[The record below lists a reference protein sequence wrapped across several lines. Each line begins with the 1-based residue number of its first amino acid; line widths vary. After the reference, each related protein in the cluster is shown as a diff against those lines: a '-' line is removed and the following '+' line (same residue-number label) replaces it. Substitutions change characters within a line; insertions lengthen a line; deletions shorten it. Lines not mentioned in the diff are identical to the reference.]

1 MKNNQPVTNVEV
13 PFPTG
18 SYIVSRTDLKGITT
32 YVNKTFLDISGFS
45 SEELIG
51 QSHNVVRH
59 PSMLPG
65 AFAWLW
71 DTLKEGRP
79 WAGIVKNRCK
89 NGDFYWV
96 NALVVPVRKNNETI
110 GYMSVRTKPSR
121 QQIADAEA
129 LYQKLKEGK
138 AKIPKPSAWMRV
150 SLKAKF
156 NAMVWWLIASQ
167 LMVFVLYQTQSLTEM
182 YSGIVNFLMQ
192 FLVVSGIVTGGIL
205 LFMQGKMMK
214 SIDQIM
220 VNLDHIAQGDLT
232 DDIPLGRVDELG
244 KLNDALITMQTH
256 LKAMMEEIA
265 QASNEVGNNAKAL
278 SVEMAETRNAA
289 DTQSG
294 AVTRI
299 AAAVQQLVASINEVA
314 ESAQKS
320 AQAVDASHVLLGEA
334 STRMLESQGASNNV
348 VSTMN
353 GAGNTMTELFQ
364 SISAIDRVSQVIKE
378 IADQTNLLALN
389 AAIEAARAGESGRG
403 FAVVADEVRKLA
415 ENSSKQTIEI
425 AASVRE
431 IQRITQIAVTAME
444 EAGAH
449 VSSSDSSMI
458 SACNG
463 LDAVSH
469 HGVEVASLCKM
480 IAEGTKQQSTASND
494 IAWQVEGIVAGIE
507 QTSGA
512 IDEVTQQANAMSETA
527 SHMRQLLSNF
537 RFIR

>member
-1 MKNNQPVTNVEV
+1 MKNNQPITNVEV
-13 PFPTG
+13 PFPAG

-45 SEELIG
+45 SEDLIG
-51 QSHNVVRH
+51 QNHNVVRH
-59 PSMLPG
+59 PYMLPG

-71 DTLKEGRP
+71 DTLKDGRP
-79 WAGIVKNRCK
+79 WSGVVKNRCK

-96 NALVVPVRKNNETI
+96 NALVVPVRKNNETT

-121 QQIADAEA
+121 QQIADAES
-129 LYQKLKEGK
+129 LYQKLTEGK
-138 AKIPKPSAWMRV
+138 ATIPKPSAWMRV

-156 NAMVWWLIASQ
+156 NAMVLWLIASQ
-167 LMVFVLYQTQSLTEM
+167 LMFFALYQTQSLTEM
-182 YSGIVNFLMQ
+182 YSGIANFVMQ
-192 FLVVSGIVTGGIL
+192 ILVVSGIVTGGIL

-214 SIDQIM
+214 SINQIT

-232 DDIPLGRVDELG
+232 DDIPLDRFDELG
-244 KLNDALITMQTH
+244 KLNDVLIAMQTH

-265 QASNEVGNNAKAL
+265 QASNEVGNNAKVL
-278 SVEMAETRNAA
+278 SAEMAETRSTAN
-289 DTQSG
+289 TQSS

-299 AAAVQQLVASINEVA
+299 AAAVQQLVVSVNEVA

-320 AQAVDASHVLLGEA
+320 AQSVDASHGLLGEA
-334 STRMLESQGASNNV
+334 SARMLESQGASKNV
-348 VSTMN
+348 VSTVN
-353 GAGNTMTELFQ
+353 GAGNTMAELFQ
-364 SISAIDRVSQVIKE
+364 SISAIDRISQVIKD

-403 FAVVADEVRKLA
+403 FAVVANEVRKLA
-415 ENSSKQTIEI
+415 EHSSKQTIEI
-425 AASVRE
+425 AASVQE
-431 IQRITQIAVTAME
+431 IQRITQIAVATME
-444 EAGAH
+444 SAGAH
-449 VSSSDSSMI
+449 VSSSDSAMI
-458 SACNG
+458 SARKG

-469 HGVEVASLCKM
+469 HGVEVASLCKT

-494 IAWQVEGIVAGIE
+494 IACQVEGIVAGIE

-512 IDEVTQQANAMSETA
+512 IEEVAQQANAMSETA
-527 SHMRQLLSNF
+527 AHMRKLLSNF